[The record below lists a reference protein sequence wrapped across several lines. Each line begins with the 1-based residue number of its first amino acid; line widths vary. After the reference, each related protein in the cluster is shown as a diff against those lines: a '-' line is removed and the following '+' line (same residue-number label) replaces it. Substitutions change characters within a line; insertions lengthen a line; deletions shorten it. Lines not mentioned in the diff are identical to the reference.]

1 MMTILTDAALAA
13 ETIWV
18 TQSTKQWI
26 VLIDVDDRVVGKAA
40 TLSRQES
47 RRIDFAWELVWT
59 DRMPKPTTAFTSV
72 CEACEPAGPP
82 SVAGAQIPIECI
94 LHQFVF
100 LRFVPEQ
107 LVKKDPL
114 MFYYEVTQAC
124 DLVCKHCRA
133 SAGRVAN

>member
-47 RRIDFAWELVWT
+47 RRIDFARMTDEHHTLPVTHTEWRPVNAALRTIAISLWAKPWT
-59 DRMPKPTTAFTSV
+59 
-72 CEACEPAGPP
+72 
-82 SVAGAQIPIECI
+82 
-94 LHQFVF
+94 
-100 LRFVPEQ
+100 LRS
-107 LVKKDPL
+107 KN
-114 MFYYEVTQAC
+114 T
-124 DLVCKHCRA
+124 
-133 SAGRVAN
+133 